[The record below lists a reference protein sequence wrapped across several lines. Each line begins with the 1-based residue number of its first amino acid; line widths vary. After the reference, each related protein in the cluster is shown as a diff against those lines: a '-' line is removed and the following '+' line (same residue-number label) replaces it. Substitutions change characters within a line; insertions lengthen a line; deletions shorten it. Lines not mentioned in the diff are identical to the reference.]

1 MASLG
6 RRDLLLGLVMAL
18 IAPSLLAA
26 DFSRLAEA
34 LEMIKG
40 VGATMVHVDV
50 ADGHFSADLTVGQP
64 VIRSLRNSTDLALD
78 VHLLI
83 ERPERYAAEFVDLG
97 ADRVSVHAE
106 AATNLH
112 PVLEAIRQRG
122 AKAGV
127 ALNPSTPLEALDEVM
142 REVDFVTLLTADP
155 GLKERAFIPGSLE
168 KIRRAARIRDDR
180 QMKFAIQVEGGVS
193 LERVEEMVQ
202 AGADI
207 LVAGSAIFN
216 SDSPRARLADMIRLA
231 ATARQASKA

>member
-1 MASLG
+1 
-6 RRDLLLGLVMAL
+6 MAL

-26 DFSRLAEA
+26 DFSRLGEA

-40 VGATMVHVDV
+40 AGATMVHVDV
-50 ADGHFSADLTVGQP
+50 ADGHFSPDLTAGQP
-64 VIRSLRNSTDLALD
+64 VIRSLRNATDLTLD

-83 ERPERYAAEFVDLG
+83 ERPERFAGEFVDLG
-97 ADRVSVHAE
+97 ADWVSLHAE
-106 AATNLH
+106 ATTNLH
-112 PVLEAIRQRG
+112 PALETIRARG

-127 ALNPSTPLEALDEVM
+127 ALNPSTPLEALEEVV

-155 GLKERAFIPGSLE
+155 GLKERSFIPGSLD
-168 KIRRAARIRDDR
+168 KIRRAAKARDDH
-180 QMKFAIQVEGGVS
+180 QLKFAIQVEGGVS
-193 LERVEEMVQ
+193 LERVEEMVL

-231 ATARQASKA
+231 ATARQTSKV

>member
-1 MASLG
+1 VASLG
-6 RRDLLLGLVMAL
+6 RRDLLLGLGMAL

-127 ALNPSTPLEALDEVM
+127 ALNPSTPLEALEEVLG
-142 REVDFVTLLTADP
+142 EVDSVMLLTADP
-155 GLKERAFIPGSLE
+155 GVKEQPFIPGSLD
-168 KIRRAARIRDDR
+168 KIRRTVKTREDR
-180 QMKFAIQVEGGVS
+180 RLKFAVQVEGGVS

-207 LVAGSAIFN
+207 LVAGSAIFHYEN
-216 SDSPRARLADMIRLA
+216 PRARLADLIRLA
-231 ATARQASKA
+231 GTARQTSKV

>member
-1 MASLG
+1 
-6 RRDLLLGLVMAL
+6 MAL

-26 DFSRLAEA
+26 DFSRLGEA
-34 LEMIKG
+34 LEMVKSA
-40 VGATMVHVDV
+40 GATMVHVDV
-50 ADGHFSADLTVGQP
+50 ADGHFSPDLTAGQP
-64 VIRSLRNSTDLALD
+64 VIKSLRDATDLTLD

-83 ERPERYAAEFVDLG
+83 ERPERYAGEFVDLG
-97 ADRVSVHAE
+97 ADWVSLHAE
-106 AATNLH
+106 ATTNLH
-112 PVLEAIRQRG
+112 PVLETIRARG

-142 REVDFVTLLTADP
+142 GEVDFVTLLTADP

-168 KIRRAARIRDDR
+168 KIRRAARVRDDR
-180 QMKFAIQVEGGVS
+180 RLKFAIQVEGGVN

-216 SDSPRARLADMIRLA
+216 NDSPRARLADMIRLA
-231 ATARQASKA
+231 ATARQASKV

>member
-1 MASLG
+1 
-6 RRDLLLGLVMAL
+6 MAL

-26 DFSRLAEA
+26 DFSRLGEA
-34 LEMIKG
+34 LEMIKSA
-40 VGATMVHVDV
+40 GATMVHVDV
-50 ADGHFSADLTVGQP
+50 ADGHFSPDLTAGQP
-64 VIRSLRNSTDLALD
+64 VIRSLRNATDLTLD

-83 ERPERYAAEFVDLG
+83 ERPERFAGEFVDLG
-97 ADRVSVHAE
+97 ADWVSLHVE
-106 AATNLH
+106 ATTNLH
-112 PVLEAIRQRG
+112 PALEAIRARG

-127 ALNPSTPLEALDEVM
+127 ALNPSTPLQALEEVM

-155 GLKERAFIPGSLE
+155 GLKERSFIPGSLE
-168 KIRRAARIRDDR
+168 KIRRVARVRDDR
-180 QMKFAIQVEGGVS
+180 QMRFAIQVEGGVS

-231 ATARQASKA
+231 ATARQTSKV